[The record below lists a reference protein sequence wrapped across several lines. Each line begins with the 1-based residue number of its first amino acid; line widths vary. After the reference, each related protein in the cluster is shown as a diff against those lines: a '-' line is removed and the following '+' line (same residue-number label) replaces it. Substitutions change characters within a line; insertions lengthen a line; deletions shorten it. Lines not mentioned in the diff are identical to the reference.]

1 MRSNSGKSEWISAFT
16 LTKPKYQKINHL
28 NGITAS
34 LTVSVSQ
41 TQKKNTQKKRS
52 IPRFKFTALLLSK
65 AGGSLE
71 LNSPSWELRGWESTH
86 IPTTPNYPKQHSLYN
101 QHNRAQLS
109 SLGFFVVQKRK
120 KSEASHYSNTHS
132 AKHSILDTV
141 LRPKLLALQLD
152 LWFAKPGGPQPWDC
166 IVGLPES
173 GVFSHSKT
181 PVAFDRYCN
190 IHHKN
195 NTKKVINS
203 NFGWLY
209 LLSPP
214 AFFLHNCST
223 RFKPGRKKKQPGG
236 LTFRVSIPMSAVWK
250 MSTLQDGP

>member
-141 LRPKLLALQLD
+141 LRPKFLALQLD
-152 LWFAKPGGPQPWDC
+152 LWFAKAR
-166 IVGLPES
+166 S
-173 GVFSHSKT
+173 
-181 PVAFDRYCN
+181 
-190 IHHKN
+190 
-195 NTKKVINS
+195 
-203 NFGWLY
+203 
-209 LLSPP
+209 
-214 AFFLHNCST
+214 
-223 RFKPGRKKKQPGG
+223 
-236 LTFRVSIPMSAVWK
+236 
-250 MSTLQDGP
+250 STLRLHGGASRIRCFFSLENTRCFRQILQYPPQKQHQKGY